1 MGTLERGNV
10 RELTPQLPWR
20 KSPDS
25 ICQVHA
31 YKAKQSQDL
40 TDSAVKTISH
50 GDLDNVLLTQTAKEE
65 AKDASSLCSWS
76 HTPNSQTN

>member
-40 TDSAVKTISH
+40 TDSTSK
-50 GDLDNVLLTQTAKEE
+50 DN
-65 AKDASSLCSWS
+65 
-76 HTPNSQTN
+76 